1 VFNVRSSLRT
11 IAMGCIVLAGIVLAT
26 GEARAQESDDGRR
39 VVDIVEVSGLVDPV
53 VVDFIERSLDRA
65 ITDDAEAVVLQM
77 NTRDAAIDRDRMAD
91 LAARIADA
99 PVPVT
104 IWVGPSGGRLT
115 GDPAQLVAVA
125 DAFGMAPNT
134 RFGDL
139 GEALDGVELPD
150 SLAAL
155 AGRTVGAGDAR
166 EQGLFRLGPTPPA
179 EGTPTI
185 GDMLVAINGIDARG
199 TVIETA
205 RVVQLEDGP
214 RQEATVDARFNKL
227 GLGGRLMHTVASP
240 PVAYLL
246 MAIGL
251 MLLMFEFFTAGIG
264 IAGVTGAVC
273 VVLGSYGVA
282 VLPTRWWALA
292 MLVASI
298 LAFAID
304 IQTGVARV
312 WTGIGVALFVIASLL
327 LFDGLTISWVTL
339 LAGIGGMLLAVL
351 AGMPA
356 MVRTRFATPTIG
368 REWLVGSTG
377 SATTSVSPEGT
388 VRIRDAQWR
397 ARTNRATPIGAGD
410 VVRVVA
416 IDGFVLEVEPETGG
430 ARDYRERH

>member
-1 VFNVRSSLRT
+1 
-11 IAMGCIVLAGIVLAT
+11 MGCIVLGTTVLLAT
-26 GEARAQESDDGRR
+26 DATAQSDGSRG

-53 VVDFIERSLDRA
+53 VVDFVERSLDRA
-65 ITDDAEAVVLQM
+65 VEDDAEAVVLQM
-77 NTRDAAIDRDRMAD
+77 NTSDAAVDRDRMAA
-91 LAARIADA
+91 LADRIASV
-99 PVPVT
+99 PVPVA

-115 GDPAQLVAVA
+115 GEPAQLVAVA

-139 GEALDGVELPD
+139 GDPLDGITLTDELTELRGRMIG
-150 SLAAL
+150 STAA
-155 AGRTVGAGDAR
+155 RD
-166 EQGLFRLGPTPPA
+166 QGLFVLGPTPPA
-179 EGTPTI
+179 EGAPTI
-185 GDMLVAINGIDARG
+185 GDMLVAINGINARG

-205 RVVQLEDGP
+205 RVVQQADGP
-214 RQEATVDARFNKL
+214 RQETTVDARFNKL

-246 MAIGL
+246 LSIGL
-251 MLLMFEFFTAGIG
+251 MLLMFEFFTAGVG

-273 VVLGSYGVA
+273 VVLGCYGA
-282 VLPTRWWALA
+282 SVLPTRWWAFA
-292 MLVASI
+292 MLVGAVV
-298 LAFAID
+298 AFAID

-327 LFDGLTISWVTL
+327 LFDGLSVSWITL
-339 LAGIGGMLLAVL
+339 LVGIGGMLLAVL

-368 REWLVGSTG
+368 RDWLVGETG
-377 SATTSVSPEGT
+377 SAETAVSPEGT

-410 VVRVVA
+410 VVRVIA
-416 IDGFVLEVEPETGG
+416 IDGFVLEVEPESGG
-430 ARDYRERH
+430 ARDYRERRPSS